1 MRDSEKKTFQEK
13 VRNQTDEIRKALVL
27 INIIAQPSEEE
38 ETDPDER
45 YDRAY
50 EIYSV
55 LEDQI
60 EFLLDIFAEGT
71 TEREGLLG

>member
-1 MRDSEKKTFQEK
+1 M
-13 VRNQTDEIRKALVL
+13 V
-27 INIIAQPSEEE
+27 NIAAQPSEEG

-45 YDRAY
+45 YERAY
-50 EIYSV
+50 EIYRV

-60 EFLLDIFAEGT
+60 EFLIDIFAEGT

>member
-1 MRDSEKKTFQEK
+1 VLKIMTFQEK
-13 VRNQTDEIRKALVL
+13 VRNQTDKIRKALVL
-27 INIIAQPSEEE
+27 VNIAAQPSEEG

-45 YDRAY
+45 YERAY
-50 EIYSV
+50 EIYRV